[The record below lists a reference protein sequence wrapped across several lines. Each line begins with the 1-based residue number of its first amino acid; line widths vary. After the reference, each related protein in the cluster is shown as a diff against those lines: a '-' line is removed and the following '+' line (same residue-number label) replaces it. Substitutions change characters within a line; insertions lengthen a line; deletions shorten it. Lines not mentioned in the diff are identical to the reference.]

1 MMMRIILAAGVAFYL
16 LSTAAMAGG
25 VAWITLWAYGV
36 SEKPLADTVSAAILN
51 ASAATLLW
59 LAFFGGFD
67 MFFTVWQM
75 MQNRQQAEQHRKEKE
90 GWEEERKAQAK
101 AQEEQRKARALEL
114 EEQRKERAQALEEE
128 RKARALELEERR
140 KALEEQRQFQQAILE
155 HLLAEREENR
165 QERAQFLA
173 VVARFMEL
181 TEGVMNG
188 NGNRNGSGDG
198 NGDVNRSNGSGG
210 SGDGDDSGSGN
221 GGGGDGDNDGDGGA
235 HTTPGDAG

>member
-1 MMMRIILAAGVAFYL
+1 MMLRIILAAGVAFYL

-25 VAWITLWAYGV
+25 VAWVTLWAYGV

-90 GWEEERKAQAK
+90 GWEEERKTQAQAL
-101 AQEEQRKARALEL
+101 EEQRKARALEL

-128 RKARALELEERR
+128 RKARTLELEERR

-165 QERAQFLA
+165 RERAQFLA
-173 VVARFMEL
+173 MMARFMEL
-181 TEGVMNG
+181 TEGMVNR
-188 NGNRNGSGDG
+188 NGNRNGGG
-198 NGDVNRSNGSGG
+198 NGDVNGRNGSGG
-210 SGDGDDSGSGN
+210 SGDGDDSGN
-221 GGGGDGDNDGDGGA
+221 GGGGDGDGGA
-235 HTTPGDAG
+235 HTAPGDAG

>member
-1 MMMRIILAAGVAFYL
+1 MMLRIILAAGVAFYL

-75 MQNRQQAEQHRKEKE
+75 MQNRQLAEQHRKEKE
-90 GWEEERKAQAK
+90 GWEEERKAQAKAQEEQRKTQAK

-165 QERAQFLA
+165 RERAQFLA

-181 TEGVMNG
+181 TEGMMNG
-188 NGNRNGSGDG
+188 NGS
-198 NGDVNRSNGSGG
+198 SGG
-210 SGDGDDSGSGN
+210 SD
-221 GGGGDGDNDGDGGA
+221 DGDNGSDGDGGA
-235 HTTPGDAG
+235 HTAPGDAG